1 MNYLCTST
9 KDIKTMNTNTLL
21 QQFDTPYQTP
31 PFHLIKEEDYLPA
44 FKEAIKNTKVE
55 IDSIVKSDEVP
66 DFSNTIEPLEKAGKK
81 LNVISYIFFNINH
94 ANTNE
99 NIQGIAREVSPLLT
113 EFGNDIKLNKKLFD
127 KIKHVYDN
135 SDRGSLRE
143 DQVKL
148 LDDTYKEFVLNG
160 ALLEGKE
167 KDKYREITKELGQLS
182 LKFGENVLAETNDFK
197 LHLTDKKDVSGL
209 PGGAL
214 EAASALAKSEGKD
227 GWMFSLHLPSY
238 MAFMTHADNRELREK
253 LFREYSKRGNR
264 DNDHDNKDVIS
275 KIVSLRVEKAQLQG
289 FDTHADLVLQ
299 KSMASTKE
307 RVNGFLQELLDA
319 SIEFGQKDVKD
330 VAEFAKA
337 NGLNDELQRWDF
349 MYYSEKLKTSKF
361 GLNDEMLKPYFKL
374 ENVERGVLGL
384 AERLYGIKFTEV
396 DDIPKYHDEVKT
408 FRVDDEAGDFL
419 GVLYLDYFPRPSK
432 QGGAWMTSFR
442 DQYIDDEG
450 KNIRPQISLVM
461 NFTRPTETKPSLLTF
476 REVQTFLH
484 EFGHGLHGML
494 SRVHYESQSGTN
506 VYRDFVELPSQLM
519 ENWSTE
525 KEWLKDVG
533 IHYETGEVIPD
544 ELIEKIKGSETYL
557 SGYQTVRQLSFGLND
572 MAWHTLA
579 DEFKGDVVDFEK
591 KAMAPTEL
599 FPPVEGSS
607 VSTAFSHIF
616 DGGYSAGYYG
626 YKWAE
631 VLDADAFEAFK
642 EKGIFNKDVA
652 GSFRKNILERGGT
665 KHPMELYKAFRGK
678 EPSIEPLLKRSGLI
692 KK

>member
-1 MNYLCTST
+1 
-9 KDIKTMNTNTLL
+9 MNTNSLL

-44 FKEAIKNTKVE
+44 FKEAIKNTKEE
-55 IDSIVKSDEVP
+55 IDSILKSDDVP
-66 DFSNTIEPLEKAGKK
+66 DFFNTIEPLEKAGKK

-99 NIQGIAREVSPLLT
+99 NIQGIAREVSPLIT
-113 EFGNDIKLNKKLFD
+113 EFSNDIKLNKKLFD

-264 DNDHDNKDVIS
+264 NNDHDNKEVIS
-275 KIVSLRVEKAQLQG
+275 KMVSLRVEKAQLLG

-319 SIEFGQKDVKD
+319 SIDFGQKDVKD
-330 VAEFAKA
+330 VAGFAKS

-361 GLNDEMLKPYFKL
+361 GLNDEMLRPYFKL
-374 ENVERGVLGL
+374 ENVEKGVLGL

-408 FRVDDEAGDFL
+408 FRVDDETGDFL

-442 DQYIDDEG
+442 DQYIDDKG
-450 KNIRPQISLVM
+450 KDVRPQISLVM

-544 ELIEKIKGSETYL
+544 ELLEKIKGAETYL

-572 MAWHTLA
+572 MAWHTLT
-579 DEFKGDVVDFEK
+579 DEFKGNVVDFEK

-599 FPPVEGSS
+599 FPPVEGSC

-642 EKGIFNKDVA
+642 EKGIFNKEVA

-678 EPSIEPLLKRSGLI
+678 EPSIEPLLKRGGLI

>member
-1 MNYLCTST
+1 
-9 KDIKTMNTNTLL
+9 MNTNSLL

-44 FKEAIKNTKVE
+44 FKEAIKNTKEE
-55 IDSIVKSDEVP
+55 IDSILKSDDVP
-66 DFSNTIEPLEKAGKK
+66 DFFNTIEPLEKAGKK

-99 NIQGIAREVSPLLT
+99 NIQGIAREVSPLIT
-113 EFGNDIKLNKKLFD
+113 EFSNDIKLNKKLFD

-264 DNDHDNKDVIS
+264 NNDHDNKEVIS
-275 KIVSLRVEKAQLQG
+275 KMVSLRVEKAQLLG

-319 SIEFGQKDVKD
+319 SIDFGQKDVKD
-330 VAEFAKA
+330 VAGFAKS

-361 GLNDEMLKPYFKL
+361 GLNDEMLRPYFKL
-374 ENVERGVLGL
+374 ENVEKGVLGL

-408 FRVDDEAGDFL
+408 FRVDDETGDFL

-442 DQYIDDEG
+442 DQYIDDKG
-450 KNIRPQISLVM
+450 KDVRPQISLVM

-544 ELIEKIKGSETYL
+544 ELLEKIKGAETYL

-572 MAWHTLA
+572 MAWHTLT
-579 DEFKGDVVDFEK
+579 DEFKGNVVDFEK

-599 FPPVEGSS
+599 FPPVEGSC
-607 VSTAFSHIF
+607 VSTALSHIF

-642 EKGIFNKDVA
+642 EKGIFNKEVA

-678 EPSIEPLLKRSGLI
+678 EPSIEPLLKRGGLI